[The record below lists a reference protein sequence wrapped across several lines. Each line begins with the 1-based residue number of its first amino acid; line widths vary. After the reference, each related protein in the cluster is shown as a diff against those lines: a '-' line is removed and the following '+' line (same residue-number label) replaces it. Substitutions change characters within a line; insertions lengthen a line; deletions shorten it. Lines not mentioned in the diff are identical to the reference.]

1 MAGVTF
7 SCVTTVEH
15 LSISDKERSV
25 LEAVA
30 GFLASGLS
38 MPGAPCLAGGRAT
51 RLVREAFFI
60 HNALRLYPM
69 TRSRMAVMAT
79 DRWVAA
85 AIVA

>member
-1 MAGVTF
+1 
-7 SCVTTVEH
+7 
-15 LSISDKERSV
+15 
-25 LEAVA
+25 
-30 GFLASGLS
+30 
-38 MPGAPCLAGGRAT
+38 MPGAPSMAGGRAT

-60 HNALRLYPM
+60 HNALRLYPV